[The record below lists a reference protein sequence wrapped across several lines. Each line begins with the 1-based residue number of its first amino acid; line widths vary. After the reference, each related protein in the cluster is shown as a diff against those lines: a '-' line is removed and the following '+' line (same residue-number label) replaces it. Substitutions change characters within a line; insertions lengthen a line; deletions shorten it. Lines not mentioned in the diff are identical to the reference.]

1 MNTPATDYDATSTPE
16 TKGTDAIARDLDKT
30 RSSVNETLDALQ
42 ARLSPG
48 QMLDRTLA
56 FVRENG
62 GEFVGNL
69 GQSVKQN
76 PVPTL
81 VTGIGLA
88 WLMAARSWGS
98 ASERDRSTERGTG
111 EGIRETVSGAADS
124 ARERLADAAETL
136 SNKADAVKE
145 RVAGSAQ
152 AVTVQARRAR
162 EGFTQLLEEQPLLV
176 GACALALGA
185 FIGYSLPATETED
198 RWMGEARDRTVQR
211 TKEVGAE
218 QYAKARDFAADVTQS
233 KEGTQTTHS

>member
-1 MNTPATDYDATSTPE
+1 MFTGY
-16 TKGTDAIARDLDKT
+16 
-30 RSSVNETLDALQ
+30 
-42 ARLSPG
+42 
-48 QMLDRTLA
+48 
-56 FVRENG
+56 
-62 GEFVGNL
+62 VG
-69 GQSVKQN
+69 
-76 PVPTL
+76 
-81 VTGIGLA
+81 
-88 WLMAARSWGS
+88 
-98 ASERDRSTERGTG
+98 D
-111 EGIRETVSGAADS
+111 
-124 ARERLADAAETL
+124 
-136 SNKADAVKE
+136 
-145 RVAGSAQ
+145 RVAGTAQ

>member
-1 MNTPATDYDATSTPE
+1 MNTPATDYDSTGTPE
-16 TKGTDAIARDLDKT
+16 TKGPEAIARDLDKT
-30 RSSVNETLDALQ
+30 RNNVNETLDALE

-76 PVPTL
+76 PLPTI

-98 ASERDRSTERGTG
+98 PSERDRPTERGTDD
-111 EGIRETVSGAADS
+111 GIRQTVSGAASS
-124 ARERLADAAETL
+124 ARERLADTAETL
-136 SNKADAVKE
+136 SDKAEAVTD
-145 RVAGSAQ
+145 RVAGTAQ
-152 AVTVQARRAR
+152 VVTVQARRAR

-176 GACALALGA
+176 GACAVALGA

-211 TKEVGAE
+211 AKEVGA
-218 QYAKARDFAADVTQS
+218 KAREFGAEVVQS
-233 KEGTQTTHS
+233 TDGNPSTHC

>member
-1 MNTPATDYDATSTPE
+1 MNTPTPDYDPTGTPE
-16 TKGTDAIARDLDKT
+16 AKGPEAIARDLDKT
-30 RSSVNETLDALQ
+30 RSNVNETLDALE

-48 QMLDRTLA
+48 QILDRTLA
-56 FVRENG
+56 FMRENG

-69 GQSVKQN
+69 GTAVKQN
-76 PVPTL
+76 PVPTI

-88 WLMAARSWGS
+88 WLIAARSWGS
-98 ASERDRSTERGTG
+98 SSARDRTRGTS

-124 ARERLADAAETL
+124 ARERLADAAGTL

-145 RVAGSAQ
+145 RVTGTAQ
-152 AVTVQARRAR
+152 AVTLQARRAR
-162 EGFTQLLEEQPLLV
+162 EGFTQLLEEQPLVV

-211 TKEVGAE
+211 AKEAGAE
-218 QYAKARDFAADVTQS
+218 QYAKAREFVADVTQS
-233 KEGTQTTHS
+233 GEGTQTTHS

>member
-1 MNTPATDYDATSTPE
+1 MNTPATDYDATATRE
-16 TKGTDAIARDLDKT
+16 TKDTEAIARDLDRT
-30 RSSVNETLDALQ
+30 RNNVNETLDALQ

-69 GQSVKQN
+69 GESVKQN
-76 PVPTL
+76 PLPTL

-88 WLMAARSWGS
+88 WLIAARTRG
-98 ASERDRSTERGTG
+98 APSEPDRTTQRGTG
-111 EGIRETVSGAADS
+111 GSIRETVSGAADS
-124 ARERLADAAETL
+124 AREGLADAAETL

-145 RVAGSAQ
+145 RVAGTAE

-176 GACALALGA
+176 GACAVALGA

-211 TKEVGAE
+211 AKEAGKE
-218 QYAKARDFAADVTQS
+218 QYAKAREFAADVTQS
-233 KEGTQTTHS
+233 KDGSPPTHS